1 MINLV
6 WRTDIH
12 FSDKA
17 PQSRTDNWKETL
29 LDKISQVGEI
39 AREVKAHAVL
49 DGGDLFHVKSPGRNS
64 HELVRS
70 IMEAQSSY
78 PCPTYACI
86 GNHDVVY
93 GDYTYI
99 HQQPLGVLFS
109 SGVLNRLYD
118 EHEVTFEKPQ
128 LSLPN
133 PAWVESF
140 KVRVVGIPYHG
151 VRYDWDRFTSIK
163 KGDEDYLVV
172 VAHVLASEKGGS
184 MFEGEDIIKY
194 ADLKSLDPDVWCF
207 GHWHKDQGVTEIAPG
222 KWVVN
227 VGSLSR
233 GSLSQDNLDRIPKCA
248 VLGFSE
254 SGISIETRGL
264 KVPLASEIFDL
275 EGKERQEVQ
284 SEVIESFVKRLEGAF
299 ELEEKDLSDMV
310 RGLDVST
317 EVRERVI
324 NYIERAQGGHN
335 VSNSF

>member
-12 FSDKA
+12 FSDKS

-39 AREVKAHAVL
+39 AREVNAHAVL
-49 DGGDLFHVKSPGRNS
+49 DGGDLFHIKSPNRTS
-64 HELVRS
+64 HGLVQS
-70 IMEAQSSY
+70 IMEVQSHY

-99 HQQPLGVLFS
+99 NQQPLGVLFS

-118 EHEVTFEKPQ
+118 EHEAVFSKNGVT
-128 LSLPN
+128 
-133 PAWVESF
+133 
-140 KVRVVGIPYHG
+140 VRVVGIPYHG
-151 VRYDWDRFTSIK
+151 VRYDWSRFTSIK

-172 VAHVLASEKGGS
+172 VAHVLASKKGGS

-207 GHWHKDQGVTEIAPG
+207 GHWHKDQGVTEIVPG

-233 GSLSQDNLDRIPKCA
+233 GSLSQDNLDRTPRCA
-248 VLGFSE
+248 VLNFSE
-254 SGISIETRGL
+254 NGINIETRDL
-264 KVPLASEIFDL
+264 KVSSASDIFDL
-275 EGKERQEVQ
+275 EGKERQEAQ
-284 SEVIESFVKRLEGAF
+284 SEVIGSFVKSLEGAL
-299 ELEEKDLSDMV
+299 ELEEKNLSDMV
-310 RGLDVST
+310 QDLEISA
-317 EVRERVI
+317 EVKERVI

-335 VSNSF
+335 VSKSF